1 MELISTPNPNAKK
14 IEIEHGL
21 TVGMV
26 INSSDDVENKI
37 CSGLLGISGV
47 SSIFVGPGF
56 LTITKEEEI
65 EWDSI
70 NNDIVTQFDKL

>member
-21 TVGMV
+21 TAGTV

-37 CSGLLGISGV
+37 CSALLGISGV

>member
-21 TVGMV
+21 TAGTV

-37 CSGLLGISGV
+37 CSALLGISGI
-47 SSIFVGPGF
+47 SSIFIGPDF
-56 LTITKEEEI
+56 LTITKEAGA
-65 EWDSI
+65 EWESI
-70 NNDIVTQFDKL
+70 NSDIVTQFDKL